1 MPINK
6 KELIKLYAIAMF
18 ESRLPFSTLERLVT
32 FSEFI
37 KALRPNFQLLTRQK
51 LSIELLDICNK
62 DVKDQVQRVIDTH
75 YLKETKDPYLN
86 TISDKSTSVNRAR
99 IVNISINTS
108 DRQSFYIKCVDSGPI
123 T

>member
-37 KALRPNFQLLTRQK
+37 KALRPNF
-51 LSIELLDICNK
+51 
-62 DVKDQVQRVIDTH
+62 
-75 YLKETKDPYLN
+75 
-86 TISDKSTSVNRAR
+86 
-99 IVNISINTS
+99 
-108 DRQSFYIKCVDSGPI
+108 
-123 T
+123 